1 MSLPPLK
8 VAFLWHMHQPCYKDP
23 RTGVYRLPWVRLH
36 AVKDYYDMVARL
48 EAFPRLKA
56 NFNLVPSLVEQ
67 IREYASGEVN
77 EVQLELAA
85 KNVDDLTNQEKL
97 ALVKDSFLGHRKKM
111 IEPYPRYRS
120 LLDKCPNLE
129 SEYKAQAAMKKCG
142 RQDFLDLQVWSNLAW
157 IDPMLHDD
165 PLIASL
171 LAKGRQFTEAMKTS
185 LLDKQME
192 IIRMVLPKYKEMADK
207 GSIEL
212 AFSPYFHPILPLLC
226 DSEIARVAMPGVSL
240 PKHRL
245 RFPEDARMQI
255 ALGMDLHNQVFGR
268 VPVGMWPPEGSV
280 SDEALAIASEFGIKW
295 TAADEAVL
303 EASYGVAVRDA
314 ATGQVTRP
322 DLLYKPHRLAF
333 DGGEVQ
339 VLFRD
344 KMLSDLISFHYMKSP
359 PEEAVADFLGRLEA
373 IRHDL
378 GAEAKSSV
386 VLIALDGE
394 NCWEFYDKDG
404 DVFLRQ
410 LYSELSSSD
419 WIETV
424 RISDVLEDDE
434 ATPCLKT
441 IYPGSWISSN
451 FAIWIGSAEDNAA
464 WDMVCDARA
473 QLVAKEA
480 SMTEADQRSAWRS
493 VYAAE
498 GSDWFWWYGGEHV
511 SSHNPEYDALFRS
524 HVRRVY
530 DAAGCRTPSEVLHP
544 ITLRQKGPAFAFE
557 PVALMKPV
565 LDGRVTTFYEWRLAG
580 LYESYRDVS
589 RHTPVAPV
597 VGAIHF
603 GFDHENLYVRID
615 TSVSPQT
622 AEFAAMAFRLEFY
635 NPVERAFTFRA
646 RQPCSPGATDLV
658 QAGGPELRGT
668 RAVALEI
675 IEAAVPFTL
684 IDVRPGDKIAFRV
697 AVLHGDEVVERR
709 PFHEVISLKAP
720 TPDFEAE
727 MWSTL

>member
-1 MSLPPLK
+1 MSVPPLK

-67 IREYASGEVN
+67 IRDYASGEVN

-85 KNVDDLTNQEKL
+85 KTADDLTNQEKL
-97 ALVKDSFLGHRKKM
+97 ALVKDSFLGNRKKM

-157 IDPMLHDD
+157 IDPLLHDD
-165 PLIASL
+165 PLIAAL
-171 LAKGRQFTEAMKTS
+171 LVKGRQFTEAMKTS

-192 IIRMVLPKYKEMADK
+192 IVRRILPKYKELADK
-207 GSIEL
+207 GRIEL

-245 RFPEDARMQI
+245 RFPEDARMQM
-255 ALGMDLHNQVFGR
+255 ALGLDLHHQVFGR
-268 VPVGMWPPEGSV
+268 QPAGMWPPEGSV
-280 SDEALAIASEFGIKW
+280 SDEALAIAAELGVKW
-295 TAADEAVL
+295 TAADEGVL
-303 EASYGVAVRDA
+303 EASCGVVVRDA

-322 DLLYKPHRLAF
+322 DLLYKPHRLTF

-339 VLFRD
+339 VFFRD

-359 PEEAVADFLGRLEA
+359 AEEAVADLLGRLEA
-373 IRHDL
+373 IRRDL
-378 GAEAKSSV
+378 GAEARSSV

-404 DVFLRQ
+404 DAFLRQ
-410 LYSELSSSD
+410 LYSELSRAD

-424 RISDVLEDDE
+424 RLSEVLEDGE
-434 ATPCLKT
+434 ATPCLKS
-441 IYPGSWISSN
+441 IYPGSWIGSN
-451 FAIWIGSAEDNAA
+451 FAIWIGSAEDNTA
-464 WDMVCDARA
+464 WDMICDARA
-473 QLVAKEA
+473 ELVAKENT
-480 SMTEADQRSAWRS
+480 MTEAAQRSAWRS

-524 HVRRVY
+524 HIRRVY
-530 DAAGCRTPSEVLHP
+530 DATGGRTPSEVLYP
-544 ITLRQKGPAFAFE
+544 ITLKQKGPAFAFE

-597 VGAIHF
+597 VSAIHF

-615 TSVSPQT
+615 TSVSPQS
-622 AEFAAMAFRLEFY
+622 AQFAAMAFRLEFRA
-635 NPVERAFTFRA
+635 PTEREFTLKA
-646 RQPCSPGATDLV
+646 CQACAPGGTDLAV
-658 QAGGPELRGT
+658 TGGPDEPP

-675 IEAAVPFTL
+675 IEMAVPFAL
-684 IDVRPGDKIAFRV
+684 IGARPGAEVAFRL
-697 AVLHGDEVVERR
+697 AVLRGDQVVERR
-709 PFHEVISLKAP
+709 PFHEVISLMAP
-720 TPDFEAE
+720 TADFEAE